1 MRLKDLNLE
10 QQLIF
15 CDKYIITPNELLLLE
30 IILLA
35 QEGEQPEIVYNYFN
49 ANVDARGLTRP
60 MLERLQAVGI
70 INKTYKIPQKGERL
84 NIYDIPIN
92 KNVVKD
98 FFKCSF
104 EMGKELFENYPMFG
118 LINGEPVGIRSV
130 SKKFDSL
137 EDFYRYYGKS
147 ISWKPDKHKY
157 IMELVSWAKDNN
169 LLVTTLA
176 NFVIDHKWEELEA
189 LRNGE
194 IANIDFNAVKQL

>member
-1 MRLKDLNLE
+1 MHTVDLDE
-10 QQLIF
+10 QLVLME
-15 CDKYIITPNELLLLE
+15 KYHITSDELLFLTILLLLQDNE
-30 IILLA
+30 DYTCISHYLSLPTDCRNGIRETLLSL
-35 QEGEQPEIVYNYFN
+35 QEKEVITKAYKVPNVGQKFVPEDVT
-49 ANVDARGLTRP
+49 L
-60 MLERLQAVGI
+60 
-70 INKTYKIPQKGERL
+70 
-84 NIYDIPIN
+84 N
-92 KNVVKD
+92 KNFVKN
-98 FFKCSF
+98 FYRCSF
-104 EMGKELFENYPMFG
+104 DMGKELFENYPMFG

-147 ISWKPDKHKY
+147 ISWKPDKHEY
-157 IMELVSWAKDNN
+157 IMELVSWAKDHN

>member
-1 MRLKDLNLE
+1 MKDLNLE
-10 QQLIF
+10 QQIIF

>member
-1 MRLKDLNLE
+1 MKDLNLE

-147 ISWKPDKHKY
+147 ISWKPDKHEY

-169 LLVTTLA
+169 ILVTTLA

>member
-1 MRLKDLNLE
+1 MKDLNLE
-10 QQLIF
+10 QQIIF

-35 QEGEQPEIVYNYFN
+35 QEGEQPEIVYNFFN

-92 KNVVKD
+92 KNIVKD

-157 IMELVSWAKDNN
+157 IMELVSWAKDHN

>member
-1 MRLKDLNLE
+1 MKDLNLE

-147 ISWKPDKHKY
+147 ISWKPDKHEY
-157 IMELVSWAKDNN
+157 IMELVSWAKDHN

-176 NFVIDHKWEELEA
+176 NFVIFSCKVHTVLHEVLFPDLLH
-189 LRNGE
+189 
-194 IANIDFNAVKQL
+194 Q

>member
-1 MRLKDLNLE
+1 
-10 QQLIF
+10 
-15 CDKYIITPNELLLLE
+15 
-30 IILLA
+30 
-35 QEGEQPEIVYNYFN
+35 
-49 ANVDARGLTRP
+49 
-60 MLERLQAVGI
+60 
-70 INKTYKIPQKGERL
+70 
-84 NIYDIPIN
+84 
-92 KNVVKD
+92 
-98 FFKCSF
+98 
-104 EMGKELFENYPMFG
+104 MFG

-147 ISWKPDKHKY
+147 ISWKPDKHEY

-194 IANIDFNAVKQL
+194 ESVLSMVREYDDRRKIIVDGFNKMGLTCFNPMGAFYIFPCIKSTGMTSQEFCEKLLESQKVAVVPGTAFGDCGEGFIRVSYAYSIQEINVAMERIKAFVESLKK

>member
-1 MRLKDLNLE
+1 MKDLNLE

>member
-1 MRLKDLNLE
+1 LKDLNLE

-147 ISWKPDKHKY
+147 ISWKPEKHEY

>member
-1 MRLKDLNLE
+1 MKDLNLE

-15 CDKYIITPNELLLLE
+15 CEKYSINPSELLLLE
-30 IILLA
+30 ILLLA
-35 QEGEQPEIVYNYFN
+35 QEGEQPEIVNTYFTSRMC
-49 ANVDARGLTRP
+49 ARGNTRE
-60 MLERLQAVGI
+60 LLSGLQNVGVI
-70 INKTYKIPQKGERL
+70 TKAYKIPEKGSAFNPL
-84 NIYDIPIN
+84 DVPIN
-92 KNVVKD
+92 KNLVKD

-104 EMGKELFENYPMFG
+104 EMGKELFESYPMFG

-147 ISWKPDKHKY
+147 ISWKPEKHAY
-157 IMELVSWAKDNN
+157 IMELVEWAKDHN

>member
-1 MRLKDLNLE
+1 MKDLNLE

-15 CDKYIITPNELLLLE
+15 CEKYSINPSELLLLE
-30 IILLA
+30 ILLLA
-35 QEGEQPEIVYNYFN
+35 QEGEQPEIVNNYFTSRMC
-49 ANVDARGLTRP
+49 ARGNTRE
-60 MLERLQAVGI
+60 LLAGLQNAGVI
-70 INKTYKIPQKGERL
+70 TKAYKIPEKGCSFNPL
-84 NIYDIPIN
+84 DVPIN
-92 KNVVKD
+92 KNLVKD

-147 ISWKPDKHKY
+147 ISWKPEKHEY
-157 IMELVSWAKDNN
+157 IMELVEWAKDHN

>member
-1 MRLKDLNLE
+1 MKDLNLE

-15 CDKYIITPNELLLLE
+15 CEKYSINPSELLLLE

-35 QEGEQPEIVYNYFN
+35 QEGEQPEIVNTYFTSRMC
-49 ANVDARGLTRP
+49 ARGNTRE
-60 MLERLQAVGI
+60 LLSGLQEAGVI
-70 INKTYKIPQKGERL
+70 TKAYKIPEKGGTFNPL
-84 NIYDIPIN
+84 DVPIN
-92 KNVVKD
+92 KNLVKD

-104 EMGKELFENYPMFG
+104 DIGKELWDTYPLFG
-118 LINGEPVGIRSV
+118 IINGEPTGIRSV
-130 SKKFDSL
+130 SKKFGTP
-137 EDFYRYYGKS
+137 EDFFRFYGKT
-147 ISWKPDKHKY
+147 INWKPEKHKY
-157 IMELVSWAKDNN
+157 IIELVEWAKEKN

>member
-1 MRLKDLNLE
+1 MKDLNLE

-15 CDKYIITPNELLLLE
+15 CEKYSINPSELLLLE
-30 IILLA
+30 ILLLA
-35 QEGEQPEIVYNYFN
+35 QEGEQPEIVNTYFTSRMC
-49 ANVDARGLTRP
+49 ARGNTRE
-60 MLERLQAVGI
+60 LLSGLQQAGVI
-70 INKTYKIPQKGERL
+70 TKAYKIPEKGSAFNPL
-84 NIYDIPIN
+84 DVPIN
-92 KNVVKD
+92 KNLVKD

-157 IMELVSWAKDNN
+157 IMELVSWAKDHN

>member
-1 MRLKDLNLE
+1 MKDLKLE

-147 ISWKPDKHKY
+147 ISWKPEKHAY
-157 IMELVSWAKDNN
+157 IMELVEWAKDRN

>member
-1 MRLKDLNLE
+1 
-10 QQLIF
+10 
-15 CDKYIITPNELLLLE
+15 
-30 IILLA
+30 
-35 QEGEQPEIVYNYFN
+35 
-49 ANVDARGLTRP
+49 
-60 MLERLQAVGI
+60 
-70 INKTYKIPQKGERL
+70 
-84 NIYDIPIN
+84 
-92 KNVVKD
+92 VKD

-147 ISWKPDKHKY
+147 ISWKPEKHEY
-157 IMELVSWAKDNN
+157 IMELVSWAKDHN

-176 NFVIDHKWEELEA
+176 NFVIDHKWKELEA

>member
-1 MRLKDLNLE
+1 LKDLNLE

-15 CDKYIITPNELLLLE
+15 CEKYSINPSELLLLE
-30 IILLA
+30 ILLLA
-35 QEGEQPEIVYNYFN
+35 QEGEQPEIVNNYFTSRMC
-49 ANVDARGLTRP
+49 ARGNTRE
-60 MLERLQAVGI
+60 LLAGLQNAGAI
-70 INKTYKIPQKGERL
+70 TKAYKIPEKGCAFNPL
-84 NIYDIPIN
+84 DVPIN
-92 KNVVKD
+92 KNLVKD

-147 ISWKPDKHKY
+147 ISWKPEKHEY

>member
-1 MRLKDLNLE
+1 MKDLNLE

-15 CDKYIITPNELLLLE
+15 CEKYSINPSELLLLE
-30 IILLA
+30 ILLLA
-35 QEGEQPEIVYNYFN
+35 QEGEQPEIVNTYFTSRMC
-49 ANVDARGLTRP
+49 ARGNTRE
-60 MLERLQAVGI
+60 LLSGLQDAGVI
-70 INKTYKIPQKGERL
+70 TKAYKIPEKGSAFNPL
-84 NIYDIPIN
+84 DIPIN
-92 KNVVKD
+92 KNLVKD

-147 ISWKPDKHKY
+147 ISWKPDKHEY
-157 IMELVSWAKDNN
+157 IMELVSWAKDHN

>member
-1 MRLKDLNLE
+1 MKDLNLE

-15 CDKYIITPNELLLLE
+15 CDKYVITPNELLLLE

>member
-1 MRLKDLNLE
+1 MKDLNLE

-157 IMELVSWAKDNN
+157 IMELVSWAKDHN

>member
-1 MRLKDLNLE
+1 MKDLNLE
-10 QQLIF
+10 QQLVF

>member
-1 MRLKDLNLE
+1 MKDLNLE

-15 CDKYIITPNELLLLE
+15 CDKYVITPNELLLLE

-147 ISWKPDKHKY
+147 ISWKPEKHEY

>member
-1 MRLKDLNLE
+1 MKDLNLE

-15 CDKYIITPNELLLLE
+15 CEKYSINPSELLLLE
-30 IILLA
+30 ILLLA
-35 QEGEQPEIVYNYFN
+35 QEGEQPEIVNTYFTSTMC
-49 ANVDARGLTRP
+49 ARGNTRE
-60 MLERLQAVGI
+60 LLSGLQDAGVI
-70 INKTYKIPQKGERL
+70 TKAYKIPEKGSTFNPL
-84 NIYDIPIN
+84 DVPIN
-92 KNVVKD
+92 MNLVKD

-147 ISWKPDKHKY
+147 ISWKPEKHEY
-157 IMELVSWAKDNN
+157 IMELVEWAKDHN